1 MVRPRALAVLRLLD
15 GQVAWLGPVE
25 NLVHVG
31 SGAPKQISQVRSIG
45 HMTSPS
51 VTGSVAELKTMGRV
65 LVACLAARAVGVPPP
80 IELPFSRSVFNHD
93 VAALDIPEVTQSLE
107 EGPSPVGVSAR
118 VEPQEAYSS
127 HLPRRL
133 RFGRERRGDETAS
146 DDHHEGAPGH
156 LGQAGRVHLAL
167 LTWPCR
173 VCGDGGYAY

>member
-25 NLVHVG
+25 NPVHVG

-80 IELPFSRSVFNHD
+80 LELPFSRSVFNHD
-93 VAALDIPEVTQSLE
+93 VAALDIPRGHAVLGATFPA
-107 EGPSPVGVSAR
+107 GCASAASGAATR
-118 VEPQEAYSS
+118 PPAMITMKV
-127 HLPRRL
+127 
-133 RFGRERRGDETAS
+133 RRGISGKQVES
-146 DDHHEGAPGH
+146 IWPSS
-156 LGQAGRVHLAL
+156 LGLAGRAGTEGVP
-167 LTWPCR
+167 TEW
-173 VCGDGGYAY
+173 

>member
-65 LVACLAARAVGVPPP
+65 LALAWRPGRWVCLPRSSFPSADRYSITTLRPSTYPR
-80 IELPFSRSVFNHD
+80 SRS
-93 VAALDIPEVTQSLE
+93 PW
-107 EGPSPVGVSAR
+107 
-118 VEPQEAYSS
+118 S

-133 RFGRERRGDETAS
+133 CFGRERRGDETAS

>member
-25 NLVHVG
+25 NPVHVG

-65 LVACLAARAVGVPPP
+65 LVACLAARAVGAPPP
-80 IELPFSRSVFNHD
+80 VTMTSTLSATSSAARAESRSSF
-93 VAALDIPEVTQSLE
+93 
-107 EGPSPVGVSAR
+107 PSADR
-118 VEPQEAYSS
+118 YSITTLRPSTYPRSRSPWS

-133 RFGRERRGDETAS
+133 CFGRERRGDETAS

-173 VCGDGGYAY
+173 VCGDGGCAY

>member
-65 LVACLAARAVGVPPP
+65 LVACLAARAVGVPHP

-107 EGPSPVGVSAR
+107 PPSPPAVLRPRAAR
-118 VEPQEAYSS
+118 
-127 HLPRRL
+127 RRD
-133 RFGRERRGDETAS
+133 RQR
-146 DDHHEGAPGH
+146 
-156 LGQAGRVHLAL
+156 
-167 LTWPCR
+167 
-173 VCGDGGYAY
+173 